1 MEMIKVLLA
10 DDHAAVAEGI
20 AALLKDLFQI
30 VGIVHDGRAL
40 LTAAAELEPDVIVT
54 DITMPLLNGVHAIRQ
69 IISAK
74 PRSKIIVLT
83 MHADPDLAV
92 QAFRAGASGY
102 LLKTSSGE
110 EIIAAIRD
118 VMQGRAYLS
127 SLLTKDLISV
137 LIEARSKTEPAGS
150 SLTPRQLEVLQL
162 IAEGQTMKEIAN
174 TLNISPRTAESH
186 KYDMMQQLGVQTTAE
201 LIQHAI
207 RLKLVAV

>member
-1 MEMIKVLLA
+1 MIKVLLA

-20 AALLKDLFQI
+20 AALLKDLFKI
-30 VGIVHDGRAL
+30 VGIVYDGRAL
-40 LTAAAELEPDVIVT
+40 LAAANELQPDVILT
-54 DITMPLLNGVHAIRQ
+54 DITMPLLNGVNAIRQ
-69 IISAK
+69 IITAR

-83 MHADPDLAV
+83 MHADPELAV

-102 LLKTSSGE
+102 LLKTSPGD
-110 EIIAAIRD
+110 EIIAAIRE

-137 LIEARSKTEPAGS
+137 LIEARSRAEPAGS

-162 IAEGQTMKEIAN
+162 IAEGHTMKEIAT

-207 RLKLVAV
+207 RLKLITV